1 MVAAKRAAVFF
12 YCDASTARRVALPA
26 TEESRAIRALP
37 NTCTECGIYASLA
50 SVLFRYTVHVIGVD
64 SLELAHVTGAAES
77 SETFR
82 KFEFEKE
89 Q

>member
-1 MVAAKRAAVFF
+1 MM
-12 YCDASTARRVALPA
+12 CTS
-26 TEESRAIRALP
+26 IRAGGEGGAALFLQRP
-37 NTCTECGIYASLA
+37 SSRQILTTNSYSNACTCTECGIYASLA

>member
-1 MVAAKRAAVFF
+1 MDRQAEDGPQQRREVEELGHGWQVWCSVGRVCDCGDNAAG
-12 YCDASTARRVALPA
+12 RV
-26 TEESRAIRALP
+26 E
-37 NTCTECGIYASLA
+37 
-50 SVLFRYTVHVIGVD
+50 VLFRYTVHVIGVD

>member
-1 MVAAKRAAVFF
+1 MNRAGS
-12 YCDASTARRVALPA
+12 D
-26 TEESRAIRALP
+26 
-37 NTCTECGIYASLA
+37 
-50 SVLFRYTVHVIGVD
+50 VLFRYTVHVIGVD